1 MYVNAYNTTMLNMTV
16 TEARSNLR
24 QALEHIKNGEEV
36 ELSQNGTVIAVMI
49 HPDKLRTRIRTVN
62 TMAADALLAN
72 LRRGRS
78 ASAAPRKL
86 TPSLSLE
93 RAMELER
100 DVRAGRDGIPE

>member
-1 MYVNAYNTTMLNMTV
+1 MYVNAYTVAMLNMTV

-24 QALEHIKNGEEV
+24 QALEHIKNGEEI
-36 ELSQNGTVIAVMI
+36 ELSQNGTVIAVMV

-62 TMAADALLAN
+62 TVAADALLAN

-78 ASAAPRKL
+78 ASAGPRKL
-86 TPSLSLE
+86 TPTLSSE

-100 DVRAGRDGIPE
+100 DVRAGRDGITE